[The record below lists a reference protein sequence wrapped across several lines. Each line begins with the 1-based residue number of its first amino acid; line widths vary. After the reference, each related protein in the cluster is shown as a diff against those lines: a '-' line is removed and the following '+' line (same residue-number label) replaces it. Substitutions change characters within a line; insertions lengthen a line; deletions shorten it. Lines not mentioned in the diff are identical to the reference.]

1 MSKSKLQFGPNTDI
15 KEQLDRIEI
24 KLDALD
30 KKLDKHIDEIWT
42 VYKPIKQLLT
52 KLERFRLW

>member
-1 MSKSKLQFGPNTDI
+1 MSKSKLQFGPNSDL
-15 KEQLDRIEI
+15 KEQLDRIET
-24 KLDALD
+24 KLDQLD

-42 VYKPIKQLLT
+42 VYQQIKQLLT

>member
-1 MSKSKLQFGPNTDI
+1 MSKSKLQFGPNSDI
-15 KEQLDRIEI
+15 KEQLDRIET
-24 KLDALD
+24 KLDELD

-42 VYKPIKQLLT
+42 VYQPIKQLLT

>member
-15 KEQLDRIEI
+15 KEQLDRIET

-52 KLERFRLW
+52 KLEWFRLW

>member
-1 MSKSKLQFGPNTDI
+1 MSKSKLQFGPNSDL
-15 KEQLDRIEI
+15 KEQLDRIET
-24 KLDALD
+24 KLDQLD

-42 VYKPIKQLLT
+42 VYQPIKQLLT

>member
-15 KEQLDRIEI
+15 KEQLDRIET

-42 VYKPIKQLLT
+42 VYQPIKQLLT

>member
-1 MSKSKLQFGPNTDI
+1 MSKSNLQFGPNSDI
-15 KEQLDRIEI
+15 KEQLDRIET

-42 VYKPIKQLLT
+42 VYQPIKQLLT

>member
-1 MSKSKLQFGPNTDI
+1 MSKSNLQFGPNSDI
-15 KEQLDRIEI
+15 KEQLDRIET

-42 VYKPIKQLLT
+42 VYVPIKKLLE
-52 KLERFRLW
+52 KLDKFRLW

>member
-15 KEQLDRIEI
+15 KEQLDRVET

>member
-15 KEQLDRIEI
+15 KEQLDRIET

-30 KKLDKHIDEIWT
+30 KKLDKQIDEIWT